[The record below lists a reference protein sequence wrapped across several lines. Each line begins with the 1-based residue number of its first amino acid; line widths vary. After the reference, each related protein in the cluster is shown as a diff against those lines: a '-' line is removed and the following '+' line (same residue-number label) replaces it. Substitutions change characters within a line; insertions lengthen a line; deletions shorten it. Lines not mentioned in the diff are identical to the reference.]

1 MYLRYLIWHLEWSLR
16 CRCIGLFDHD
26 EFLPKVW
33 NIWHYLCGE
42 ILGYRQKVWK
52 KNLSKETIILVFR
65 RKSLF
70 NMDAHQRRQKFRRF
84 SLQSRKM
91 NHFLSDSFKIQNPSV
106 MSSTSTV
113 STASTTSMTNTSS
126 RSSKSVRW

>member
-16 CRCIGLFDHD
+16 CCCIGLFDHD

-42 ILGYRQKVWK
+42 ILGYIAIRCGQK
-52 KNLSKETIILVFR
+52 SKETIILVFR